1 MDAYQERQRAART
14 NLLIEDD
21 NVTDDDLLPPAHDQ
35 LREAVKEMLQE
46 ERLVAVVAGEAQRSD
61 WRAASWLL
69 ARVYP
74 QHWTTTKDEQ
84 RRRPLIREST

>member
-46 ERLVAVVAGEAQRSD
+46 ERLVAVVAGEAQRSGVMAPGTGLS
-61 WRAASWLL
+61 AALDND
-69 ARVYP
+69 
-74 QHWTTTKDEQ
+74 K
-84 RRRPLIREST
+84 RRTAEEATHP